1 MELNTSEKKLA
12 LESIKKELYEYLKL
26 EEKLDSLVEQPTSTE
41 QDPNLA
47 SERDIL
53 AQELKTR
60 LRKIVDSIEQSG
72 LVNEMPKEIESVY
85 LELKSDAER
94 KYQSTKRET
103 K

>member
-1 MELNTSEKKLA
+1 MNTSEKKLA
-12 LESIKKELYEYLKL
+12 LESIKKELDEYLKL
-26 EEKLDSLVEQPTSTE
+26 EEKLDSLVVQPASTE

-85 LELKSDAER
+85 LELKSDAESKDR
-94 KYQSTKRET
+94 STKRET